1 MNHFVKLYLDED
13 VSVLLGKI
21 LVGRGFDALT
31 ARDAGMLRKSD
42 EEQLL
47 FATTHSRAILTHN
60 RRHFEKLHLEF
71 VEKQFEHAGIVVA
84 GRRDLY
90 EMARRVA
97 LLLHAT
103 PARVFRNQLF
113 YILISA
119 TGHWRQRRS
128 VQNTEINACGPQ
140 ITRPFH
146 KQLHVNRLVES
157 GNAIISAL
165 RSDRF
170 RRFLGWIDVSAALP
184 PAFCRRRC
192 RESIPAQTTRPFR
205 RASSQTTTRY

>member
-31 ARDAGMLRKSD
+31 TRDAGMLRKSD
-42 EEQLL
+42 EDQLL
-47 FATTHSRAILTHN
+47 FATTYSRVILTHN
-60 RRHFEKLHLEF
+60 RRHFEELHSEF

-84 GRRDLY
+84 GCCDLY

-113 YILISA
+113 YI
-119 TGHWRQRRS
+119 
-128 VQNTEINACGPQ
+128 
-140 ITRPFH
+140 
-146 KQLHVNRLVES
+146 
-157 GNAIISAL
+157 
-165 RSDRF
+165 
-170 RRFLGWIDVSAALP
+170 
-184 PAFCRRRC
+184 
-192 RESIPAQTTRPFR
+192 
-205 RASSQTTTRY
+205 

>member
-60 RRHFEKLHLEF
+60 KRHFEKLHSEF
-71 VEKQFEHAGIVVA
+71 VEKQFEHAGVVVA

-90 EMARRVA
+90 ETARRVA
-97 LLLHAT
+97 LLLDAT
-103 PARVFRNQLF
+103 PALVFRSQLF
-113 YILISA
+113 YI
-119 TGHWRQRRS
+119 
-128 VQNTEINACGPQ
+128 
-140 ITRPFH
+140 
-146 KQLHVNRLVES
+146 
-157 GNAIISAL
+157 
-165 RSDRF
+165 
-170 RRFLGWIDVSAALP
+170 
-184 PAFCRRRC
+184 
-192 RESIPAQTTRPFR
+192 
-205 RASSQTTTRY
+205 